1 MNTLLADL
9 VENAIIAI
17 RSRTSKRILVSISIS
32 EGHYLIDVF
41 DGGIPFEAETIINLG
56 LKKITTHADSSGSGI
71 GLVFLT
77 QTSFVLY

>member
-41 DGGIPFEAETIINLG
+41 DGGIPFEAETIIN
-56 LKKITTHADSSGSGI
+56 
-71 GLVFLT
+71 
-77 QTSFVLY
+77 